1 MRKFGNCANSYRY
14 ERIRQLKKSERIRI
28 LELELVRL
36 NYEIQYLSS
45 AISIIL
51 ENNGIEMVDQLDSG
65 KWYNRKPKND

>member
-1 MRKFGNCANSYRY
+1 LR
-14 ERIRQLKKSERIRI
+14 KSERIRI

>member
-1 MRKFGNCANSYRY
+1 MWKFGNSANSYRH
-14 ERIRQLKKSERIRI
+14 ERIRQLRKSERIRI